1 MAYIKR
7 RISSYKWPVKIEE
20 PSDGGVFDISTFTL
34 EFKCLDQPAIESFKN
49 NRDLLGAAVV
59 GWGDDYVDEA
69 GKPIPFSEQEKKYL
83 LGRPPFLRA
92 AAKAFFESLSG
103 APEGN

>member
-7 RISSYKWPVKIEE
+7 RLSSYKWPVRIEE
-20 PSDGGVFDISTFTL
+20 PSDNGVFDVSTFTL
-34 EFKCLDQPAIESFKN
+34 EFKCLDQPTIESYKN
-49 NRDLLGAAVV
+49 NRDLLDAAVI

-69 GKPIPFSEQEKKYL
+69 GKPVPYSEQEKKYL
-83 LGRPPFLRA
+83 LGLPCFLRA
-92 AAKAFFESLSG
+92 AGKAFFASLSG